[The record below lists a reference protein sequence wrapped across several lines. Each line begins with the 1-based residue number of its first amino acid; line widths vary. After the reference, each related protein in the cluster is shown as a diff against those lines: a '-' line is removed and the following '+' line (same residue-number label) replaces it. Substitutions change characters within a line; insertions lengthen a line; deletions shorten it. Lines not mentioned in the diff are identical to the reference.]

1 MSSNT
6 NESSVNQPEDSNR
19 VIRNRN
25 QMNHTS
31 LRNPTLGDY
40 FRNNEDI
47 RNKGYVDNVK
57 LQGIVRVVS
66 VNTRGCSPTNERK
79 MNQLKEAVEQ
89 YDIDVLLLNEVNTKW
104 NTVNISRMERIIK

>member
-25 QMNHTS
+25 QMNHIS

-57 LQGIVRVVS
+57 LQGIV
-66 VNTRGCSPTNERK
+66 
-79 MNQLKEAVEQ
+79 
-89 YDIDVLLLNEVNTKW
+89 
-104 NTVNISRMERIIK
+104 